1 MTCNKI
7 APADRVDE
15 IKEYYFSRKLREVAA
30 MKAAGADVISL
41 AIGGPDLPPSP
52 EVIDV
57 LAAEAARRDTHSYQ
71 PTTGAPALRQAWA
84 DWYRRWY
91 GVTLDPATELQP
103 LIGSKEGVLLLSLT
117 FLNPGDGVLV
127 PNPGYPTYTSASKLA
142 QAEIFSYDL
151 TEEGGW

>member
-57 LAAEAARRDTHSYQ
+57 LAAEAARRDTIH
-71 PTTGAPALRQAWA
+71 
-84 DWYRRWY
+84 
-91 GVTLDPATELQP
+91 
-103 LIGSKEGVLLLSLT
+103 
-117 FLNPGDGVLV
+117 
-127 PNPGYPTYTSASKLA
+127 
-142 QAEIFSYDL
+142 
-151 TEEGGW
+151 

>member
-1 MTCNKI
+1 MTHNKIKI

-52 EVIDV
+52 EVIDA
-57 LAAEAARRDTHSYQ
+57 LAAEAARSDTHSYQ
-71 PTTGAPALRQAWA
+71 PTTGAPALRQAWS

-91 GVTLDPATELQP
+91 GVAV
-103 LIGSKEGVLLLSLT
+103 GSVRC
-117 FLNPGDGVLV
+117 V
-127 PNPGYPTYTSASKLA
+127 
-142 QAEIFSYDL
+142 
-151 TEEGGW
+151 